1 MKFSPRLP
9 APARTLLALAAI
21 ACAASA
27 RAQTVFVCLGGKAKM
42 ASVITIPAPG
52 HGWEFSAAAPV
63 PGVHWNR
70 IKRTAGVDATD
81 PALAEGKASAIRLGV
96 HPLDSAEDVALMD
109 PAGNP
114 TAARLGIRIE
124 IRALATD
131 KPRAEPAIH
140 SKSKGAVPT
149 ELMESAWRVYLPDNS
164 LIFTLNG
171 LVPAQPYELYF
182 YGSCVDP
189 VSNPDGAGEGARFTL
204 AQENVAPGGSGTVE
218 TKGGFGGGIYTFNP
232 ETNKMAPSP
241 AGTTWAKLSA
251 VADAR
256 GRIEFRTSR
265 NSEGR
270 HYVNGFQLVQI
281 AR

>member
-1 MKFSPRLP
+1 MKFPFRPPAFARLP
-9 APARTLLALAAI
+9 LALAALVG
-21 ACAASA
+21 AASA
-27 RAQTVFVCLGGKAKM
+27 HAQTVFVCLGGKAKM

-63 PGVHWNR
+63 PGTHWNR
-70 IKRTAGVDATD
+70 IKRTVGVDATD
-81 PALAEGKASAIRLGV
+81 PALAGGEASARRLGV
-96 HPLDSAEDVALMD
+96 HPLDTAEDVALMD

-114 TAARLGIRIE
+114 TTARLTIRIDV
-124 IRALATD
+124 RTLATD
-131 KPRAEPAIH
+131 KPRTEPAIH
-140 SKSKGAVPT
+140 SKSKGAVPL

-164 LIFTLNG
+164 LVFSLGG
-171 LVPAQPYELYF
+171 LVPGQPYDLYF

-204 AQENVAPGGSGTVE
+204 AQDNIAVGGSGTTE

-232 ETNKMAPSP
+232 ETDKMAPSP
-241 AGTTWAKLSA
+241 AGTTWTKLPA

-256 GRIEFRTSR
+256 GRIEFKSSR
-265 NSEGR
+265 NSDGR
-270 HYVNGFQLVQI
+270 HYVNGFQLVQV